1 MLRLTRFEVEGF
13 GPFADRQ
20 IIDFPRQPGVVVIY
34 GENMRGKTTLLNAIR
49 YAFFGYALGRGS
61 RKRTLHSLSNRGRA
75 ANGEYGFSVGLS
87 FQFDGQQY
95 ELVRE
100 CTPKVKKPEQDA
112 DYAEE
117 TMLRCGQQVL
127 GPQERDSAL
136 KRIFPEEISR
146 FFLFDGELLQEYE
159 ELVLAESDVGPE
171 ISAAIERIL
180 GVPILK
186 AARRHLSEL
195 VQEAD
200 QQAAAEAR
208 RHSETEGIGNALNQG
223 IERRAAHVAE
233 QKRKQQELEELTRT
247 RTELEAKLV
256 ANRRY
261 ADMLERRDTALK
273 QAGSAKDDKDK
284 FAREIRAA
292 MREAWRTMLK
302 EPMRKAREQAQAEL
316 EGELASLRSGLQ
328 RNALDTGTCDICFQD
343 IPAAARGR
351 IEKAVADAPSPPRS
365 RTTLNRR
372 DLASLREADNG
383 GEIRQLVRQLE
394 DAAVAEKAAR
404 DLAGDLDGMLKDA
417 DPGSIRTTQATY
429 REVSDQIAFVRQA
442 IDDQGE
448 KILEQDANIERLRQ
462 KLRQASP
469 GDLAPIE
476 RKIELL
482 RAAEDVFHRAV
493 ATYKADLRSR
503 VEASATELFLAM
515 TTERTDYAG
524 LRINDEYGLS
534 IIHQDGQAEE
544 ARSAGAEH
552 VVALAL
558 MGALQK
564 NAPLRG
570 PIVMDSP
577 FGRLDEQHTS
587 NVVGALHK
595 MADQVVLLVYES
607 EVGRNRARQLL
618 GGTLQAEFE
627 LERVNSR
634 RTNIRKVQ

>member
-1 MLRLTRFEVEGF
+1 
-13 GPFADRQ
+13 
-20 IIDFPRQPGVVVIY
+20 
-34 GENMRGKTTLLNAIR
+34 
-49 YAFFGYALGRGS
+49 
-61 RKRTLHSLSNRGRA
+61 
-75 ANGEYGFSVGLS
+75 
-87 FQFDGQQY
+87 
-95 ELVRE
+95 
-100 CTPKVKKPEQDA
+100 
-112 DYAEE
+112 
-117 TMLRCGQQVL
+117 
-127 GPQERDSAL
+127 
-136 KRIFPEEISR
+136 
-146 FFLFDGELLQEYE
+146 
-159 ELVLAESDVGPE
+159 
-171 ISAAIERIL
+171 
-180 GVPILK
+180 
-186 AARRHLSEL
+186 
-195 VQEAD
+195 
-200 QQAAAEAR
+200 
-208 RHSETEGIGNALNQG
+208 
-223 IERRAAHVAE
+223 
-233 QKRKQQELEELTRT
+233 
-247 RTELEAKLV
+247 
-256 ANRRY
+256 
-261 ADMLERRDTALK
+261 
-273 QAGSAKDDKDK
+273 
-284 FAREIRAA
+284 
-292 MREAWRTMLK
+292 MLK
-302 EPMRKAREQAQAEL
+302 DPIRKAREQAQAEL
-316 EGELASLRSGLQ
+316 EAELASLRSSLQ
-328 RNALDTGTCDICFQD
+328 RGALDTGTCDICFQD
-343 IPAAARGR
+343 IPPSARGK
-351 IEKAVADAPSPPRS
+351 IEKAVADGSSVTHPR
-365 RTTLNRR
+365 RALNRR
-372 DLASLREADNG
+372 DLANLREADNG

-429 REVSDQIAFVRQA
+429 REVSDQIAFARQA
-442 IDDQGE
+442 IDDEGE

-524 LRINDEYGLS
+524 LRINEEYGLS

-618 GGTLQAEFE
+618 GGTLKAEFE

-634 RTNIRKVQ
+634 RTNVRKVQ

>member
-13 GPFADRQ
+13 GPFAERQ
-20 IIDFPRQPGVVVIY
+20 TIEFPRESGIVVIY

-61 RKRTLHSLSNRGRA
+61 RKRTLHSLSNRERA
-75 ANGEYGFSVGLS
+75 ADGEYGFNVSLS
-87 FQFDGQQY
+87 FEFDGEQY

-100 CTPKVKKPEQDA
+100 CTPKVEKPEQDA

-117 TMLRCGQQVL
+117 TMLRCGDRVL

-159 ELVLAESDVGPE
+159 ELVLAESEVGPE

-186 AARRHLSEL
+186 AARSHLSEL
-195 VQEAD
+195 AQEAD
-200 QQAAAEAR
+200 QEAAREAS
-208 RHSETEGIGNALNQG
+208 RHRETEGIGNALRQS
-223 IERRAAHVAE
+223 IDKRDAHVAE
-233 QKRKQQELEELTRT
+233 QKRKQQELEDLTRT
-247 RTELEAKLV
+247 KTELEGKLA

-261 ADMLERRDTALK
+261 ADILERRDTALR
-273 QAGSAKDDKDK
+273 QAESAKDDKEN
-284 FAREIRAA
+284 FAGEIRVA
-292 MREAWRTMLK
+292 MRDAWRTMLK
-302 EPMRKAREQAQAEL
+302 NPIRKAREQAQADL
-316 EGELASLRSGLQ
+316 EAEVASLRSSLQ
-328 RNALDTGTCDICFQD
+328 RKALETGTCDICFQD
-343 IPAAARGR
+343 IPTFARGM
-351 IEKAVADAPSPPRS
+351 IEKAVADVPSATQPRKA
-365 RTTLNRR
+365 LNRR
-372 DLASLREADNG
+372 DLANLREHDNG

-404 DLAGDLDGMLKDA
+404 DLASDLDGMLKDA

-429 REVSDQIAFVRQA
+429 REVSDQIAFARKA
-442 IDDQGE
+442 IDDEGE

-462 KLRQASP
+462 KLRLASP

-503 VEASATELFLAM
+503 VQASATELFLAM

-618 GGTLQAEFE
+618 GGTLKAEFE

-634 RTNIRKVQ
+634 RTNVRKVQ

>member
-20 IIDFPRQPGVVVIY
+20 IVEFPREAGVVVIY

-49 YAFFGYALGRGS
+49 YAFFGYALGRAS
-61 RKRTLHSLSNRGRA
+61 RKRTLHSLSNRERA

-87 FQFDGQQY
+87 FEFDGENY

-100 CTPKVKKPEQDA
+100 CTPKIAKPEQDA
-112 DYAEE
+112 DYREE
-117 TMLRCGQQVL
+117 TMLRCGQRVL
-127 GPQERDSAL
+127 GPQERDALL

-159 ELVLAESDVGPE
+159 ELVLAESEVGPE

-186 AARRHLSEL
+186 AARSHLGEL
-195 VQEAD
+195 ARDAE
-200 QQAAAEAR
+200 QQAAREAG
-208 RHSETEGIGNALNQG
+208 RHRETEGIGNALKQAIDN
-223 IERRAAHVAE
+223 RAAHVLE
-233 QKRKQQELEELTRT
+233 QKRKQEELEDLTRT
-247 RTELEAKLV
+247 RTELEATLA

-261 ADMLERRDTALK
+261 ADILERRDTALK
-273 QAGSAKDDKDK
+273 QAKSAKADKDK
-284 FAREIRAA
+284 FAAEIRVA

-302 EPMRKAREQAQAEL
+302 DPIRKAREQAQAEL
-316 EGELASLRSGLQ
+316 EAELASLRSGLQ
-328 RNALDTGTCDICFQD
+328 QKALDTGTCDICFQD
-343 IPAAARGR
+343 IPPSARGR
-351 IEKAVADAPSPPRS
+351 IEKAVADAPSLTQPR
-365 RTTLNRR
+365 RTLNRS
-372 DLASLREADNG
+372 DLASLRESDNG

-429 REVSDQIAFVRQA
+429 REVSDQIAFARQA
-442 IDDQGE
+442 IEDEGE

-469 GDLAPIE
+469 EDLAPIE

-482 RAAEDVFHRAV
+482 RSAEDVFHRAV
-493 ATYKADLRSR
+493 ATYKADLRTR

-524 LRINDEYGLS
+524 LRINEEYGLS
-534 IIHQDGQAEE
+534 IVHQDGQAEE

-577 FGRLDEQHTS
+577 FGRLDDEHTS
-587 NVVGALHK
+587 RVVGALHK
-595 MADQVVLLVYES
+595 MAEQVVLLVYES

-618 GGTLQAEFE
+618 RGTLKAEFE

-634 RTNIRKVQ
+634 RTNVRKVQ